1 MSLNKIHPK
10 LNFQL
15 ISFCMVGVAGF
26 VVDAAVL
33 MILNQ
38 LFQWPVI
45 SSRFVSFTL
54 ATLTTWML
62 NRSYVFSSDENRFS
76 TKKIEYF
83 RYLAVQT
90 VGAGLNLFIF
100 LYLLTKFPLLNQLLF
115 IPLGVG
121 ALIALIFNYLAN
133 KHFVFNYGEILNE

>member
-1 MSLNKIHPK
+1 MIG
-10 LNFQL
+10 
-15 ISFCMVGVAGF
+15 IAGF

-54 ATLTTWML
+54 ATLTTWKL
-62 NRSYVFSSDENRFS
+62 NRTYVFSSDKNRFS

-100 LYLLTKFPLLNQLLF
+100 LYLLKKFPMLNQLLF
-115 IPLGVG
+115 IPLGIG
-121 ALIALIFNYLAN
+121 ALIALIFNYLAS
-133 KHFVFNYGEILNE
+133 KYVVFNYDEILND

>member
-1 MSLNKIHPK
+1 MSLNKIHSK

-15 ISFCMVGVAGF
+15 ILFCMVGVAGF

-45 SSRFVSFTL
+45 FSRFVSFTL

-62 NRSYVFSSDENRFS
+62 NRSYVFSSDKNRFS

-100 LYLLTKFPLLNQLLF
+100 LYLLIKFPLLNQLLF

-121 ALIALIFNYLAN
+121 ALIALIFNYLVS
-133 KHFVFNYGEILNE
+133 KHFVFNYDEILNE

>member
-38 LFQWPVI
+38 LFQWSVI
-45 SSRFVSFTL
+45 SSRFVSFAL

-62 NRSYVFSSDENRFS
+62 NRSYVFSSGKDRFS
-76 TKKIEYF
+76 SKKIEYF

-100 LYLLTKFPLLNQLLF
+100 LYLLIKFPLLNQLLF
-115 IPLGVG
+115 IPLGIG
-121 ALIALIFNYLAN
+121 ALIALVFNYLAS
-133 KHFVFNYGEILNE
+133 KYFVFNYDEILNE